1 VKYVNSQLSVIR
13 FGLDGK
19 NIEAVLTEF
28 GIRFH
33 RVVFDHL
40 LQFQYNSF
48 GLSSTLTIAVQ
59 LMSASLLFAQHY

>member
-1 VKYVNSQLSVIR
+1 MVQYVKSQLGVIR

-19 NIEAVLTEF
+19 NIAAVLTEF

-33 RVVFDHL
+33 RVVYDHL

-48 GLSSTLTIAVQ
+48 GMSVLSVVE
-59 LMSASLLFAQHY
+59 